1 MTTTIARHRE
11 DQDDDAALALAWTA
25 LEAVPDPE
33 LPVVSIREL
42 GILRDVHRASDGVL
56 EVVITPTY
64 SACPAMWQIAEDIGR
79 ALDAAQLTPYRIE
92 TVLTPAW
99 TTDWIGAEAREKL
112 RAYGIAPPTHQ
123 CATEEGKHVESGTYA
138 RALEKVVRF
147 APRERVASSTS
158 GAASASAASPA
169 LTARAGLTA
178 PAASA
183 TLTSATLASL
193 TEPAAPAARASFAA
207 SGASPARAVGTAPT
221 ISASPPCPRCGS
233 AQTERLA
240 QFGSTACKALYRC
253 IDCREPFDYF
263 KPY

>member
-11 DQDDDAALALAWTA
+11 DDEDTALARAWTA

-33 LPVVSIREL
+33 IPVVSIREL
-42 GILRDVHRASDGVL
+42 GILRDVRRASDGVL

-64 SACPAMWQIAEDIGR
+64 SGCPAMWQIAEDIGT
-79 ALDAAQLTPYRIE
+79 ALDAAHLKPYRIE
-92 TVLTPAW
+92 TVLAPAW

-123 CATEEGKHVESGTYA
+123 CAVDGINHIESGPYA

-147 APRERVASSTS
+147 APRERVASTVS
-158 GAASASAASPA
+158 GAASASAGSLAS
-169 LTARAGLTA
+169 TACAGLTA

-183 TLTSATLASL
+183 TLASL
-193 TEPAAPAARASFAA
+193 TEPAAASIARASFSA
-207 SGASPARAVGTAPT
+207 SAASPAHSAITAPT
-221 ISASPPCPRCGS
+221 ASAPPPCSHCGS
-233 AQTERLA
+233 AHTERLA

-253 IDCREPFDYF
+253 VDCREPFDYF